1 MINCIFSISDVLY
14 IDGVRQDI
22 TLHTFLNELTL
33 KNGKSIQTLRK
44 SVKKYLGIY
53 RSIPLFINSRILL
66 VPIPLK
72 NKDVFYFNYLALKDY
87 IINENELV
95 LIFLDNFI
103 KKIKISRYR
112 SNNIIKNMIKV
123 YDYWK

>member
-103 KKIKISRYR
+103 QKIKISRYR
-112 SNNIIKNMIKV
+112 SNNIIKNILKV

>member
-22 TLHTFLNELTL
+22 TLSTFLNELTL

-103 KKIKISRYR
+103 QKIKISRYR
-112 SNNIIKNMIKV
+112 SNNIIKNMLKV

>member
-103 KKIKISRYR
+103 QKIKISRYR
-112 SNNIIKNMIKV
+112 SNNIIKNMLKV

>member
-87 IINENELV
+87 IINEN
-95 LIFLDNFI
+95 
-103 KKIKISRYR
+103 
-112 SNNIIKNMIKV
+112 
-123 YDYWK
+123 

>member
-72 NKDVFYFNYLALKDY
+72 NKDVFYFNYLALKDC

-103 KKIKISRYR
+103 QKIKISRYR
-112 SNNIIKNMIKV
+112 SNNIIKNMLKV